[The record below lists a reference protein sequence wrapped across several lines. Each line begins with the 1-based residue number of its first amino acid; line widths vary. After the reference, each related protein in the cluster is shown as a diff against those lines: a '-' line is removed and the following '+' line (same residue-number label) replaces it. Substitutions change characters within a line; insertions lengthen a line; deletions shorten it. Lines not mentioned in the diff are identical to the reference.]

1 METNIYNGYYAVIP
15 ASVRYDKNLKPAEKL
30 LYGEISALCNKEGY
44 CFAKNK
50 YFAELY
56 SVSQSSVSRW
66 ISNLTKLGFLE
77 VQIIRN
83 QKNEVIERRIY
94 IKDINFKNSHPDT
107 TVENVS
113 KKDSENV
120 QEGYVQNCVEGYV
133 QKNQYPVCEIA
144 QYNNININNI
154 EREKEE
160 IISDEKKDDI
170 ANVKIETPL
179 KNNQEIVL
187 IKNMVETYNNIC
199 PKLPKLLI
207 LNDQRIKNIKNFLKT
222 FTTDDFEKIC
232 LKANNSKFLQGNPK
246 TGFKANFDFLIDP
259 TYATKVFEG
268 FYDDVKKMTTEKGKQ
283 KKIVNFEE
291 NKRMYDDLASF
302 YSN

>member
-107 TVENVS
+107 TIENVS
-113 KKDSENV
+113 KKDCENV
-120 QEGYVQNCVEGYV
+120 QGGYVQNCVEGYV

-170 ANVKIETPL
+170 ANVKIETSL

-268 FYDDVKKMTTEKGKQ
+268 FYDDVKKMTTEKEKQ
-283 KKIVNFEE
+283 KKIVSFEE
-291 NKRMYDDLASF
+291 NKRIYDDLAAF

>member
-120 QEGYVQNCVEGYV
+120 QGGYVQNCVEGYV

-170 ANVKIETPL
+170 ANVKIKTPL
-179 KNNQEIVL
+179 KNNQEIVS

-199 PKLPKLLI
+199 PKLPKILI
-207 LNDQRIKNIKNFLKT
+207 LNDQRIKNIKKFLKI
-222 FTTDDFEKIC
+222 FTTDDFKEIC

>member
-15 ASVRYDKNLKPAEKL
+15 ASVRYNKNLKPAEKL

-44 CFAKNK
+44 CFAKNR

-83 QKNEVIERRIY
+83 EKNEVIERRIY
-94 IKDINFKNSHPDT
+94 IKDINFNNSHPDKT
-107 TVENVS
+107 IKTDS
-113 KKDSENV
+113 KNGLKNV

-160 IISDEKKDDI
+160 IISDDKNKEI
-170 ANVKIETPL
+170 LNMKIETPL
-179 KNNQEIVL
+179 ENNQEIVL
-187 IKNMVETYNNIC
+187 IKNMIETYNNIC
-199 PKLPKLLI
+199 PKLPKILI
-207 LNDQRIKNIKNFLKT
+207 LNNQRIKNIKKFLKI
-222 FTTDDFEKIC
+222 FTTDHFKEIC

>member
-268 FYDDVKKMTTEKGKQ
+268 FYDDVKKMTTEKEKQ
-283 KKIVNFEE
+283 KKIVSFEE
-291 NKRMYDDLASF
+291 NKRIYDDLAAF

>member
-1 METNIYNGYYAVIP
+1 METNINNGYYAVIP
-15 ASVRYDKNLKPAEKL
+15 ASIRYDKNLKPAEKL

-44 CFAKNK
+44 CFATNR
-50 YFAELY
+50 YLAELY
-56 SVSQSSVSRW
+56 SVTQSCVSRW

-77 VQIIRN
+77 VQLIKSERN
-83 QKNEVIERRIY
+83 EILERRIY
-94 IKDINFKNSHPDT
+94 IKDINFNNNHPDKI
-107 TVENVS
+107 VKNIS

-120 QEGYVQNCVEGYV
+120 EEEYVKNCTEGYVK
-133 QKNQYPVCEIA
+133 KNHYPVY
-144 QYNNININNI
+144 QKVKYNNININNI
-154 EREKEE
+154 ERE
-160 IISDEKKDDI
+160 IFSDEKKDDI
-170 ANVKIETPL
+170 VDDIVNVKIETPL

-187 IKNMVETYNNIC
+187 IKNMIETYNNIC

-259 TYATKVFEG
+259 TYSVKVFEG
-268 FYDDVKKMTTEKGKQ
+268 FYDDVNKEENKKQ
-283 KKIVNFEE
+283 KKIVSFEE
-291 NKRMYDDLASF
+291 NKRKYDDLASF

>member
-1 METNIYNGYYAVIP
+1 M
-15 ASVRYDKNLKPAEKL
+15 
-30 LYGEISALCNKEGY
+30 
-44 CFAKNK
+44 
-50 YFAELY
+50 
-56 SVSQSSVSRW
+56 
-66 ISNLTKLGFLE
+66 
-77 VQIIRN
+77 
-83 QKNEVIERRIY
+83 
-94 IKDINFKNSHPDT
+94 
-107 TVENVS
+107 
-113 KKDSENV
+113 
-120 QEGYVQNCVEGYV
+120 
-133 QKNQYPVCEIA
+133 
-144 QYNNININNI
+144 
-154 EREKEE
+154 
-160 IISDEKKDDI
+160 
-170 ANVKIETPL
+170 KIETPL
-179 KNNQEIVL
+179 KNNQEIVS

-222 FTTDDFEKIC
+222 FTIDDFEKIC

-291 NKRMYDDLASF
+291 NKRIYDDLAAF

>member
-15 ASVRYDKNLKPAEKL
+15 ASVRYNKNLKPAEKL

-44 CFAKNK
+44 CFAKNR

-83 QKNEVIERRIY
+83 EKNEVIERRIY
-94 IKDINFKNSHPDT
+94 IKDINFNNSHPDKT
-107 TVENVS
+107 IKTDS
-113 KKDSENV
+113 KNGLKNV
-120 QEGYVQNCVEGYV
+120 QEGYV

-160 IISDEKKDDI
+160 IISDDKNKEI
-170 ANVKIETPL
+170 LNMKIETPL
-179 KNNQEIVL
+179 ENNQEIVL
-187 IKNMVETYNNIC
+187 IKNMIETYNNIC
-199 PKLPKLLI
+199 PKLPKILI
-207 LNDQRIKNIKNFLKT
+207 LNNQRIKNIKKFLKI
-222 FTTDDFEKIC
+222 FTTDHFKEIC

>member
-113 KKDSENV
+113 KKDCENV
-120 QEGYVQNCVEGYV
+120 QRGYVQNCVEGYV

-268 FYDDVKKMTTEKGKQ
+268 FYDDVKKMTAEKGKQ
-283 KKIVNFEE
+283 KKIVSFEE

>member
-113 KKDSENV
+113 KKDCENV
-120 QEGYVQNCVEGYV
+120 QRGYVQNCVEGYV

-291 NKRMYDDLASF
+291 NKRIYDDLAVF

>member
-113 KKDSENV
+113 KKDCENV

-170 ANVKIETPL
+170 ANVKIEKPL

-268 FYDDVKKMTTEKGKQ
+268 FYDDVKKITTEKGKQ

>member
-1 METNIYNGYYAVIP
+1 MESNIYNGYYAVIP

-160 IISDEKKDDI
+160 IISDEKNKEI
-170 ANVKIETPL
+170 LNMKIETPL
-179 KNNQEIVL
+179 ENNQEIVL
-187 IKNMVETYNNIC
+187 IKNMIETYNNIC
-199 PKLPKLLI
+199 PKLPKILI
-207 LNDQRIKNIKNFLKT
+207 LNDQRIKNIKKFLKI
-222 FTTDDFEKIC
+222 FTTDDFKEIC

-268 FYDDVKKMTTEKGKQ
+268 FYDDVKKTTTEKGKQ

>member
-1 METNIYNGYYAVIP
+1 METNINNGYYAVIP
-15 ASVRYDKNLKPAEKL
+15 ASIRYDKNLKPAEKL

-44 CFAKNK
+44 CFATNR
-50 YFAELY
+50 YLSELY
-56 SVSQSSVSRW
+56 SVTQSCVSRW

-77 VQIIRN
+77 VQLIKSE
-83 QKNEVIERRIY
+83 KNEILERRIY
-94 IKDINFKNSHPDT
+94 IKDINFNNNHPDKI
-107 TVENVS
+107 VKNIPKKDNENV
-113 KKDSENV
+113 E
-120 QEGYVQNCVEGYV
+120 EGYVQNCVEGYV
-133 QKNQYPVCEIA
+133 KKNHYPIYQKVKD
-144 QYNNININNI
+144 NNININNI

-160 IISDEKKDDI
+160 IFSDEKKDDI
-170 ANVKIETPL
+170 ANVKVQTPL

-268 FYDDVKKMTTEKGKQ
+268 FYDDVKKMTTEKEKQ
-283 KKIVNFEE
+283 KKIVSFEE
-291 NKRMYDDLASF
+291 NKRIYDDLAAF

>member
-113 KKDSENV
+113 KKDCENV
-120 QEGYVQNCVEGYV
+120 QRGYVQNCVEGYV

-179 KNNQEIVL
+179 KKNQEIVL

-283 KKIVNFEE
+283 KKIVSFEE

>member
-113 KKDSENV
+113 KKDCENV
-120 QEGYVQNCVEGYV
+120 QRGYVQNCVEGYV

-199 PKLPKLLI
+199 PKLPKILI
-207 LNDQRIKNIKNFLKT
+207 LNDQRIKNIKKFLKI
-222 FTTDDFEKIC
+222 FTTDNFKEIC

-283 KKIVNFEE
+283 KKIVSFEE

>member
-113 KKDSENV
+113 KKDCENV
-120 QEGYVQNCVEGYV
+120 QGGYMQNCVEGYV
-133 QKNQYPVCEIA
+133 QKNQYSVCEIA

-199 PKLPKLLI
+199 PKLPKILI

-291 NKRMYDDLASF
+291 NKRIYDDLAAF

>member
-44 CFAKNK
+44 CFAKNR

-56 SVSQSSVSRW
+56 SVTQSCVSRW

-77 VQIIRN
+77 VQIIRSE
-83 QKNEVIERRIY
+83 KNEIIERRIY
-94 IKDINFKNSHPDT
+94 IKDINFNNSHPDK
-107 TVENVS
+107 TVKTDS
-113 KKDSENV
+113 KKNNEDV
-120 QEGYVQNCVEGYV
+120 QKGYVQNCVEGYV
-133 QKNQYPVCEIA
+133 QKNQYPIYQKVKD
-144 QYNNININNI
+144 NNININNI
-154 EREKEE
+154 EREKED
-160 IISDEKKDDI
+160 IIFDEKNDDI
-170 ANVKIETPL
+170 PNVKIETPL
-179 KNNQEIVL
+179 ENNQEIVL
-187 IKNMVETYNNIC
+187 IKNMVETYNESC
-199 PKLPKLLI
+199 PKLPKILI
-207 LNDQRIKNIKNFLKT
+207 LNDQRIKNIKKFLKI
-222 FTTDDFEKIC
+222 FTIDDFKEIC

-283 KKIVNFEE
+283 KKIVSFEE

>member
-44 CFAKNK
+44 CFAKNR

-83 QKNEVIERRIY
+83 EKNEVIERRIY
-94 IKDINFKNSHPDT
+94 IKDINFNNSHPDK
-107 TVENVS
+107 TVKTYS
-113 KKDSENV
+113 KKNSENV

-154 EREKEE
+154 EREKED
-160 IISDEKKDDI
+160 IIFDKKNDDI
-170 ANVKIETPL
+170 PNVKIETP
-179 KNNQEIVL
+179 
-187 IKNMVETYNNIC
+187 
-199 PKLPKLLI
+199 
-207 LNDQRIKNIKNFLKT
+207 
-222 FTTDDFEKIC
+222 
-232 LKANNSKFLQGNPK
+232 
-246 TGFKANFDFLIDP
+246 
-259 TYATKVFEG
+259 
-268 FYDDVKKMTTEKGKQ
+268 
-283 KKIVNFEE
+283 
-291 NKRMYDDLASF
+291 
-302 YSN
+302 

>member
-113 KKDSENV
+113 KKDCENV
-120 QEGYVQNCVEGYV
+120 QRGYVQNCVEGYV

-179 KNNQEIVL
+179 KNNQEIIL

-268 FYDDVKKMTTEKGKQ
+268 FYDDVKKMTAEKGKQ
-283 KKIVNFEE
+283 KKIVSFEE
-291 NKRMYDDLASF
+291 SKRIYDDLASF